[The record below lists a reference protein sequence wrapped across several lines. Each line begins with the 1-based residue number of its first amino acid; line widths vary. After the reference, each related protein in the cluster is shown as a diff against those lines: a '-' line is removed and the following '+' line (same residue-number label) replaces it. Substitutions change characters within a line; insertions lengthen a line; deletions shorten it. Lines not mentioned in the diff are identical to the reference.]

1 MAKKYDRATF
11 GSGLERCAHGR
22 KMKVVLV
29 DLGIGAYTIALANA
43 LADLV
48 SLTVIQP
55 ERLAAPWLSRMN
67 PKIKLIY
74 YELPRIRDPRNLL
87 AVTRLLRMIDDL
99 RPDVLHM
106 QEAINPWFSVLA
118 SLGTLPPTVTT
129 IHDVARHPGEE
140 KGAWLLTRTRKLMMR
155 KSQAFI
161 VHARVL
167 KGALADDWGIPE
179 GRIHVVP
186 HGELG
191 SLYLTLNGGGK
202 CPTLRDSS
210 TVLFFGRVL
219 RYKGL
224 GVLAAAMEIVRRS
237 IPHARLLIAG
247 RGDTV
252 SRYLT
257 GSHSRDGV
265 EVIDRYIPD
274 SEVEALFRR
283 AGVLALPYLE
293 ASQSGVACLGM
304 AMGTPIVAT
313 KIGGM
318 AELIHDNVDGL
329 LVPPADPQALAN
341 AIQRLIAHEDLRNQL
356 AAAAAQRCRQ
366 DLAWQNIAQ
375 TTAHIYSDVIGLQRA
390 REQC

>member
-1 MAKKYDRATF
+1 
-11 GSGLERCAHGR
+11 
-22 KMKVVLV
+22 MKVLLV
-29 DLGIGAYTIALANA
+29 DLGIGAYSIALANA

-55 ERLAAPWLSRMN
+55 ERLAAPWLSHMN
-67 PKIKLIY
+67 PKIKMIF
-74 YELPRIRDPRNLL
+74 YELPRIRDPRNVL

-99 RPDVLHM
+99 RPDVLHV
-106 QEAINPWFSVLA
+106 QEVVNPWFSVLA
-118 SLGTLPPTVTT
+118 SLETHPPTVTT

-161 VHARVL
+161 VHARIL
-167 KGALADDWGIPE
+167 GDALADDWGIPKE
-179 GRIHVVP
+179 RIHVVP

-191 SLYLTLNGGGK
+191 SLYLNLDGDGK
-202 CPTLRDSS
+202 HPTHRDSS
-210 TVLFFGRVL
+210 TVLFFGRIL

-237 IPHARLLIAG
+237 IPHAHLLIAG
-247 RGDTV
+247 RGDAV
-252 SRYLT
+252 SRYLAESY
-257 GSHSRDGV
+257 SHDGV

-274 SEVEALFRR
+274 SEVEALFHR
-283 AGVLALPYLE
+283 AGVLVLPYLE

-313 KIGGM
+313 RIGGM

-341 AIQRLIAHEDLRNQL
+341 AIQGLITNDDLRNRL

-366 DLAWQNIAQ
+366 DLAWQNIAR
-375 TTAHIYSDVIGLQRA
+375 TTAKIYAEVIDLQPA
-390 REQC
+390 QEQC